1 MSKTQ
6 RTHEPL
12 AYAIVPDWIFQRLV
26 DGIIDTQEVMIWL
39 AIRRYVMDQ
48 EKNEFS
54 PPPIDLTNREI
65 AEVVQCT
72 TDWVRKR
79 LRAMESKGLIQ
90 RISAQEA
97 REMGLSKRRHLQLL
111 PPDYSMGI
119 PEYAHREEEEVHT
132 INSSIKPSQDTP
144 PPAPVSV
151 VEKGGPGGK
160 NTKPQTPVCP
170 HTTEPPDSSMP
181 RTEVGG
187 MRGNGNGAGVGETDE
202 TAKRRIAM
210 RLRELGVFA
219 SPSYEIAERMVT
231 GGITDPDRAEELLRE
246 TLEATRA
253 GANSEWQA
261 MARAVSRLKQ
271 NAWVTKANAKSE
283 TTSEPVTISRE
294 ADFGDRRLWHEALE
308 ELERQVT
315 PATHDLLRNMQV
327 LGRNGGDALV
337 VGVESEHVLR
347 SVDRLK
353 STVRR
358 GLARVAGR
366 SLEVHF
372 TATTTT
378 TS

>member
-1 MSKTQ
+1 
-6 RTHEPL
+6 L

-26 DGIIDTQEVMIWL
+26 DGIIDTQEAMIWM
-39 AIRRYVMDQ
+39 AIRRYVMDE
-48 EKNEFS
+48 EKNKFS

-65 AEVVQCT
+65 AEIAQCT
-72 TDWVRKR
+72 ENWARQRIK
-79 LRAMESKGLIQ
+79 AMEGKGLLR

-97 REMGLSKRRHLQLL
+97 KAMGLPGHRHLQLL
-111 PPDYSMGI
+111 PPNSSY
-119 PEYAHREEEEVHT
+119 PELELPLREEEEDLT
-132 INSSIKPSQDTP
+132 INNSVKPSQDTP
-144 PPAPVSV
+144 PPAPVSA

-160 NTKPQTPVCP
+160 NTKPRTPVTP
-170 HTTEPPDSSMP
+170 SPQLP
-181 RTEVGG
+181 RTPVTPQSGVRG
-187 MRGNGNGAGVGETDE
+187 MRGNGKATGAGPDDTSEP
-202 TAKRRIAM
+202 AQKRIAM

-219 SPSYEIAERMVT
+219 SPSYEIAERMVD

-253 GANSEWQA
+253 GANSEEQA

-283 TTSEPVTISRE
+283 AASKPVTISRE
-294 ADFGDRRLWHEALE
+294 ANFADRRLWHEALE

-315 PATHDLLRNMQV
+315 PATHDLLLRNTQV

-337 VGVESEHVLR
+337 VGVEGEHVLR
-347 SVDRLK
+347 SVGRLE

-366 SLEVHF
+366 AMEVHF
-372 TATTTT
+372 TTLTTVP
-378 TS
+378 S